1 MAGATN
7 RRTAPWLKPGANST
21 GQGGSRIQEER
32 PESVPGGL
40 GKPDHLQMGRDS
52 RREPLDQGPRPV
64 KPRLHLLIPP
74 RGLPVVGRGVTGDP
88 HHGPHGLRVVIGD
101 DTGRDPALAS
111 RMAVAMPV
119 RPRPALQCTRIPGS
133 AAASVVRAAATR
145 PGRIRRL

>member
-111 RMAVAMPV
+111 RMIDG
-119 RPRPALQCTRIPGS
+119 T
-133 AAASVVRAAATR
+133 
-145 PGRIRRL
+145 GRRRQ